1 MNKKYNPAEIEN
13 KIYENW
19 LAKKYFKANVNKN
32 KKPFTI
38 IMPPPNI
45 TGQLHLGHAF
55 TNSLQDA
62 IIRFKRMQGFEA
74 LWVPGTDHAAIATE
88 AKVVEF
94 LKTKGLTKE
103 KIGREKFLEHMQDWY
118 KNYGDRIISQ
128 IKKTGASCDWD
139 KLAFTL
145 DEKRNN
151 AVNTA
156 FVKLYNKGL
165 IYQGSR
171 IVNWCLGCKTT
182 VSDIE
187 VDYKENNGKLWHIKY
202 PLESGKGFLIV
213 ATTRPETIPG
223 DTAIAVHPSDKR
235 YKNLIGKN
243 VILPI
248 INKPIPIIADE
259 YVQKDFGSGVVK
271 ITPAHDPNDYEVG
284 QRHNL
289 ELIRIMNDEGIM
301 NELSGKYN
309 GLSRD
314 ECRKQILIDLN
325 KLGLLEK
332 TEDYVNKTCHCERC
346 GTIIE
351 PIISK
356 QWFVKMG
363 GLAKPAIEV
372 VKNKDIKFHPQRFEK
387 IYMNWMNNIQDWCIS
402 RQLWSGH
409 RLPVYTCEDC
419 GQIMVEV
426 NAPKKCK
433 CGSSRILQD
442 ENVLDT
448 WFSSA
453 LWPFSTLGWPDDTP
467 EMKYFFPTNVMVTGY
482 DIIFFWVARMI
493 FSSLEFTDKIP
504 FSEVLLNGLI
514 RDSQGRKMSK
524 NLGNGVDPLD
534 IIKKYGAD
542 AMRFGLISSISTG
555 QDGKYN
561 EENIIKAS
569 HFINKIWN
577 ASNFVLMNVESFTKE
592 NTENFTKENIKDLKL
607 DMYDKWIISELNLL
621 IKHITNLYEKFEYN
635 LACNEIYEFV
645 WNKFCDWYI
654 EISKL
659 SLYGDDLQNKN
670 KTINVLLY
678 VLETILKLLH
688 PLIPFA
694 TEEIYLSLPNH
705 DETIMRS
712 TFPIAKKQFIFKE
725 ATTEMKSIMEI
736 IKSIRNTRAN
746 MNVPDNKKISIIIL
760 PLSDKNVLINS
771 KLIIEKLCNAKS
783 VEILNNYQNENA
795 TKIIFSNCEV
805 YLPTEDM
812 IDFEKEK
819 ARLEKALGKTRQQIL
834 IASQMLN
841 NEKFRQNAPEKA
853 KELEQ
858 KLQKN
863 KELEKNILN
872 SLNTLN
878 FKQ

>member
-1 MNKKYNPAEIEN
+1 MNKKYNPAEIES

-202 PLESGKGFLIV
+202 PLENGKGFLIV

-223 DTAIAVHPSDKR
+223 DTAVAVHPNDKR
-235 YKNLIGKN
+235 YKNLVGKN
-243 VILPI
+243 VVLPI
-248 INKPIPIIADE
+248 INKPIPIISDE

-289 ELIRIMNDEGIM
+289 ELIRIMNDDGTM

-325 KLGLLEK
+325 ELGLLEK
-332 TEDYVNKTCHCERC
+332 TEDYVNKTCHCGRC
-346 GTIIE
+346 ETIIE

-356 QWFVKMG
+356 QWFVKMD

-372 VKNKDIKFHPQRFEK
+372 VKSKEIKFHPQRFEK

-419 GQIMVEV
+419 GQVMVEV

-453 LWPFSTLGWPDDTP
+453 LWPFSTLGWPNDTP

-524 NLGNGVDPLD
+524 NLGNGVDPLE
-534 IIKKYGAD
+534 IIEKYGAD

-561 EENIIKAS
+561 EENIVKAS

-577 ASNFVLMNVESFTKE
+577 ASNFVLMNVENFIKE
-592 NTENFTKENIKDLKL
+592 NTENFIKENIEDLKL
-607 DMYDKWIISELNLL
+607 DIYDKWIISELNIL
-621 IKHITNLYEKFEYN
+621 IKHITKLYEKFEYN

-678 VLETILKLLH
+678 VLETVLKLLH

-705 DETIMRS
+705 GETIMKS
-712 TFPIAKKQFIFKE
+712 AFPIAEKQFVFKQ
-725 ATTEMKSIMEI
+725 ATTEMDGIMEI

-746 MNVPDNKKISIIIL
+746 MNVPDNKKISIIIV

-771 KLIIEKLCNAKS
+771 KPIIEKLCNAKS
-783 VEILNNYQNENA
+783 VEIVESCQNENA
-795 TKIIFSNCEV
+795 TKIIFSNCKV
-805 YLPTEDM
+805 YLPAEDM

-819 ARLEKALGKTRQQIL
+819 ARLEKALEKTRQQIL

-872 SLNTLN
+872 SLNALK
-878 FKQ
+878 F